1 MPPRSIR
8 AKSALGR
15 DERAIA
21 MNLDTREKRASG
33 VHVGLAW
40 RGLLPLPDGT
50 LDQADRQQT
59 AAFYAGIAAAAGTAI
74 TRRLTRPPPPAPRL
88 PDRHHGGDVVDPYL
102 GLGLIGLI
110 LVTYYLWRTKPPG
123 DWLE

>member
-8 AKSALGR
+8 AKSARGR

-59 AAFYAGIAAAAGTAI
+59 AAFYAGIAAGGGAAAHRRLPPLPEGPLARAERQQPAAFYAGIAAAAVPAI
-74 TRRLTRPPPPAPRL
+74 TGRLTRPASLTAAAAIP
-88 PDRHHGGDVVDPYL
+88 
-102 GLGLIGLI
+102 
-110 LVTYYLWRTKPPG
+110 
-123 DWLE
+123 

>member
-8 AKSALGR
+8 AKSARGR

-59 AAFYAGIAAAAGTAI
+59 AAFYAGIAAAAVTAI
-74 TRRLTRPPPPAPRL
+74 TGRLTRPASL
-88 PDRHHGGDVVDPYL
+88 T
-102 GLGLIGLI
+102 
-110 LVTYYLWRTKPPG
+110 VTTAVT
-123 DWLE
+123 

>member
-1 MPPRSIR
+1 MATTPRQCIRRRPGATMPPRSIR
-8 AKSALGR
+8 AKSARGR

-40 RGLLPLPDGT
+40 RGLLPP
-50 LDQADRQQT
+50 R
-59 AAFYAGIAAAAGTAI
+59 AA
-74 TRRLTRPPPPAPRL
+74 RL
-88 PDRHHGGDVVDPYL
+88 PDRHRGGDVVDPYL